1 MVFLASYCK
10 LSQTLKFSNEFSPNG
25 FLNCK
30 FTISFQ
36 PAVPTELMTAV
47 CKAGW
52 VHRTALACQPK
63 ALAHPHRSHPHS
75 RSLVTTNSGP
85 RPARPNHSCPGS
97 FLGSYNHS
105 RRLTFHNFILSYRL
119 VFQRTMKKSTLLK
132 KKKKNIFYLAIT
144 PWSTRPC
151 CVSTTQDGLERSCFP
166 CIVILFHPPKNYFL
180 ILICYYQP
188 C

>member
-132 KKKKNIFYLAIT
+132 KKKEHILSCNYSMVHKTLL
-144 PWSTRPC
+144 
-151 CVSTTQDGLERSCFP
+151 CVYDTGWTWA
-166 CIVILFHPPKNYFL
+166 VLFSLYCDT
-180 ILICYYQP
+180 ISSS
-188 C
+188 

>member
-47 CKAGW
+47 CEAGW
-52 VHRTALACQPK
+52 VHRTALARQPK
-63 ALAHPHRSHPHS
+63 ALARPHRSHPHS

-85 RPARPNHSCPGS
+85 TPARPNRSRPGS
-97 FLGSYNHS
+97 FPGSYNHS

-119 VFQRTMKKSTLLK
+119 VFQRTMKKSTFFEKKITYFILQLLHGPRDPAVC
-132 KKKKNIFYLAIT
+132 LRHRMDL
-144 PWSTRPC
+144 S
-151 CVSTTQDGLERSCFP
+151 GLVFP
-166 CIVILFHPPKNYFL
+166 VL
-180 ILICYYQP
+180 
-188 C
+188 